1 MPWPVMLKKL
11 KLNGSMRTFR
21 TDNPKICPFYSWGLE
36 CKSRKSRNTWNN
48 RQIWPSSTAW
58 SRAKTHRLL
67 PRECTDT
74 LSQNRH
80 LVILN
85 ILSQR
90 TLDESRKR
98 KAIWPSLHA
107 SSLKWVIKLSY
118 ESCPP
123 YTQRKG
129 TSLFPKTNGHWK
141 IQRSLAKFP
150 LVYSWLLTS
159 YCSPII
165 FLHDSPLSIK
175 LSIRILKSV
184 SAGLHFLMKATVSH
198 KIYIKYTCMFLSY

>member
-1 MPWPVMLKKL
+1 MVLWELSELTPKKYVL
-11 KLNGSMRTFR
+11 FIIGDWNTKVGSQETPRITGKF
-21 TDNPKICPFYSWGLE
+21 GL
-36 CKSRKSRNTWNN
+36 
-48 RQIWPSSTAW
+48 QVQHTAGQ
-58 SRAKTHRLL
+58 RLIDFL
-67 PRECTDT
+67 PRERTDM

-85 ILSQR
+85 IVSQR

-107 SSLKWVIKLSY
+107 SSMKWVIKLSY

-141 IQRSLAKFP
+141 IQKSLAKIP
-150 LVYSWLLTS
+150 QLITYIILLTYHIPPWLS
-159 YCSPII
+159 T
-165 FLHDSPLSIK
+165 LHQ
-175 LSIRILKSV
+175 
-184 SAGLHFLMKATVSH
+184 T
-198 KIYIKYTCMFLSY
+198 